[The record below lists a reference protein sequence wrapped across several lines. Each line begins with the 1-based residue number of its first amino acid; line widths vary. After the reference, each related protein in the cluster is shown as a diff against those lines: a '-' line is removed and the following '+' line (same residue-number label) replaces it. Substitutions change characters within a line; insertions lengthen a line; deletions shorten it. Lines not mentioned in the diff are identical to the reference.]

1 MKTNGNA
8 ADFIVIGAG
17 VMGTSIAYHLAKR
30 KAGRIVLVDKD
41 HVGRGASGRS
51 SALIRMHYTFPP
63 EVQLALKSLEMF
75 RNWTEITGAPG
86 DFRRTGFVQLVP
98 ESDASLLE
106 KNVDMQRRLGVNV
119 EILSIDE
126 LRKLEPD
133 WYLDDGVAAAYEPDS
148 GYGDGA
154 GVANDFLAAAR
165 ELGVEYRPR
174 TRVTDFVI
182 DGNRVAGLAT
192 DHGEIAAPV
201 VIAATGQWSKNLFNR
216 AGVQIP
222 IATEYHEV
230 AILKNPAGMKP
241 GGCACIDYMLSVY
254 FRSEGHDKTLVGA
267 FTGERDIDPEKFPQ
281 TATQESV
288 AALADVA
295 CKRIP
300 RLEKAELVRG
310 ITGVYDLTPDY
321 RALLGEIREVHG
333 LYIAA
338 GFSGMGF
345 KISPAIGLVMSEL
358 ILDGRARTV
367 DISAFRVS
375 RFAEGHPIRPEFE
388 YAER

>member
-1 MKTNGNA
+1 MNSNGKV
-8 ADFIVIGAG
+8 ADFVVIGAG
-17 VMGTSIAYHLAKR
+17 VMGSSIAYHLAAR
-30 KAGRIVLVDKD
+30 KAGRIILLDKD

-51 SALIRMHYTFPP
+51 SALIRMHYTFAP

-86 DFRRTGFVQLVP
+86 DFRRTGFVQVVP
-98 ESDASLLE
+98 ENDFGLLK
-106 KNVDMQRRLGVNV
+106 KNVEMQRRLGVNV
-119 EILSIDE
+119 EILSVDE
-126 LRKLEPD
+126 LHEMEPD

-154 GVANDFLAAAR
+154 GVANDFLAKAR
-165 ELGVEYRPR
+165 ELGVQYRPR
-174 TRVTDFVI
+174 TRVTDLLI
-182 DGNRVAGLAT
+182 QRSRVTGIAT
-192 DHGEIAAPV
+192 DHGEIEAPV
-201 VIAATGQWSKNLFNR
+201 VIAATGQWSKDLFTR
-216 AGVQIP
+216 AHIDVP
-222 IATEYHEV
+222 IQTEYHEV
-230 AILKNPAGMKP
+230 AILKNPPGMKP
-241 GGCACIDYMLSVY
+241 GGCACIDYILSVY

-267 FTGERDIDPEKFPQ
+267 FTGDRDIDPENFPQ
-281 TATQESV
+281 KASQESL
-288 AALADVA
+288 AALAEIA

-300 RLEKAELVRG
+300 CLENAALVRG

-321 RALLGEIREVHG
+321 RALLGEIPEVHG

-375 RFAEGHPIRPEFE
+375 RFAEGQPIRPEFE